1 MKNLDCI
8 SQVAEHLLCQQLSD
22 DARSLTMPNEEWW
35 MQLQE
40 GAGMF

>member
-1 MKNLDCI
+1 MKNLNGI

-22 DARSLTMPNEEWW
+22 DPRLLTMPNEEWW

-40 GAGMF
+40 GSGMF

>member
-22 DARSLTMPNEEWW
+22 DARSLTMPNEE
-35 MQLQE
+35 
-40 GAGMF
+40 